1 MSMYVGMIH
10 LRERLKTHVRLGSL
24 HNVNW
29 KSSFG
34 FQRMRSWA
42 AARGIMRWAGG
53 GMSDVKPGQN
63 IEAAHIKE
71 GRREV
76 L

>member
-1 MSMYVGMIH
+1 MIH
-10 LRERLKTHVRLGSL
+10 TCERLKTHVCLRSL

-34 FQRMRSWA
+34 FQRMRRSRA

>member
-1 MSMYVGMIH
+1 MQEAG
-10 LRERLKTHVRLGSL
+10 
-24 HNVNW
+24 
-29 KSSFG
+29 
-34 FQRMRSWA
+34 
-42 AARGIMRWAGG
+42 GG